1 MRTVKIILADDHKML
16 RQLWSILIGRIDYIK
31 LAGEAEN
38 GQEVIDL
45 CEKEIINLVIMDV
58 SMPIMDG
65 WEATKII
72 KKRFP
77 FTKVL
82 IVSMF
87 THETY
92 IQKLLSSGAHGYIS
106 KNCTIEEFLEAVKV
120 VADGGKYV
128 SSDLQE
134 HLINNIVNQEENQS
148 LIYQLSKREC
158 EVIKNMMYGLSS
170 KEIADILCISIKT
183 VETHRSNIYK
193 KLKVRNVVELMK
205 TYKNKYFL

>member
-1 MRTVKIILADDHKML
+1 MRTVKTVLADDHRML
-16 RQLWSILIGRIDYIK
+16 RQSWSISIGQLDYIK
-31 LAGEAEN
+31 LVGEAKN

-58 SMPIMDG
+58 GMPIMDG
-65 WEATKII
+65 WETTKII

-87 THETY
+87 TQEKQ
-92 IQKLLSSGAHGYIS
+92 IQKLLSAGAHGYIS
-106 KNCTIEEFLEAVKV
+106 KDCTEEEFLEAVEV

-134 HLINNIVNQEENQS
+134 NLINNVANKEDNQS
-148 LIYQLSKREC
+148 LIYQLSKRES
-158 EVIKNMMYGLSS
+158 EVVKNIMHGLSS

-193 KLKVRNVVELMK
+193 KLKIKNVVELMN
-205 TYKNKYFL
+205 TYKDKYFL